1 MTHYYVDNPFHFHVF
16 VFCRKNEEWASGVV
30 EAKERA
36 LELTSARDSKEK
48 KVAEDRLAHDRA
60 DQHVERVE
68 LFRQRKLDLL
78 EHDDTADTEP
88 VQYGGVQNVDV
99 GLARDACRKLLEQ
112 LLSLRQRAVKSMK
125 VELLRRDQL
134 ANFESQYH
142 KLETDLREAERQQR
156 TYARGGAAANVF
168 GEVPLQEL
176 SDIGASVAKQESQFC
191 TFQSVL
197 KERQEMWGLAVSD
210 MQRLKIAI
218 RTKETEVRATL
229 REIGGNIDS
238 LRKAGGRIY
247 AKNEE
252 LVTLRAGMEEKTKG
266 MRKRADILGR
276 EKTLLGEHSGPF
288 FDTDIWQPGVTQRM
302 SAARFAQDMEVIYH
316 FDFNTVNCFLGR
328 VQYCNRFRRK
338 SYICR
343 HG

>member
-1 MTHYYVDNPFHFHVF
+1 M
-16 VFCRKNEEWASGVV
+16 FCRNNEEWASGVV
-30 EAKERA
+30 GAKERA

-48 KVAEDRLAHDRA
+48 KVAEDQLARDRA

-88 VQYGGVQNVDV
+88 VQYGGVQNIEV
-99 GLARDACRKLLEQ
+99 GLARDACLKLLDQ
-112 LLSLRQRAVKSMK
+112 LLSMRQRVVKSMK

-168 GEVPLQEL
+168 GEIPLQEL
-176 SDIGASVAKQESQFC
+176 SDIGASVAKQESQFG

-197 KERQEMWGLAVSD
+197 KERREMWGLAVSD

-218 RTKETEVRATL
+218 RTKETEIRSTL
-229 REIGGNIDS
+229 REIGVNIDS
-238 LRKAGGRIY
+238 LRKAGGRIH

-252 LVTLRAGMEEKTKG
+252 LVMLRAGTKG
-266 MRKRADILGR
+266 KTTAMRKRADILTH
-276 EKTLLGEHSGPF
+276 EMTLLGGHSGPF

-302 SAARFAQDMEVIYH
+302 SAARFAQDVQVIY
-316 FDFNTVNCFLGR
+316 
-328 VQYCNRFRRK
+328 
-338 SYICR
+338 
-343 HG
+343 

>member
-1 MTHYYVDNPFHFHVF
+1 MTQHVVDNLVLFHAF
-16 VFCRKNEEWASGVV
+16 VFCRNIEVWESGVV

-48 KVAEDRLAHDRA
+48 KLAEDRLAHDRA
-60 DQHVERVE
+60 KQHVERVE

-88 VQYGGVQNVDV
+88 VLYGGIQDV
-99 GLARDACRKLLEQ
+99 EIDLARDACQKLLDQ
-112 LLSLRQRAVKSMK
+112 LLSLRQRVVKSMK

-156 TYARGGAAANVF
+156 TYSRGGTGANVF
-168 GEVPLQEL
+168 GDVPLQEL
-176 SDIGASVAKQESQFC
+176 SDIRASVAKQESQFC

-197 KERQEMWGLAVSD
+197 KERREMWSLAVSD

-229 REIGGNIDS
+229 REIEGSIEI
-238 LRKAGGRIY
+238 LRKAGGRIH
-247 AKNEE
+247 AKNEG
-252 LVTLRAGMEEKTKG
+252 LVTLKAGLEEKTKA
-266 MRKRADILGR
+266 MRKRADILAH
-276 EKTLLGEHSGPF
+276 EQTLLGGHSGPF

-302 SAARFAQDMEVIYH
+302 TAARFTQDVQVLRCQYVLQ
-316 FDFNTVNCFLGR
+316 FDFLCR
-328 VQYCNRFRRK
+328 AQYCNFFRR
-338 SYICR
+338 SS
-343 HG
+343 